1 VTGPEA
7 LKQLI
12 ARGAWVSV
20 TNPGNRSCWAGR
32 IIAYAPDP
40 SVVIEGADGT
50 RFCLP
55 ASFSVVEVQPPS
67 MAGRS
72 HAPAVAPNGAP
83 RVSAGGSAPRRAAE
97 GLAEV
102 GRADLLLIL
111 GAVAGTTPPSGWHP
125 GLLHAWNRLSSAA
138 GRTP

>member
-1 VTGPEA
+1 MTDPGA
-7 LKQLI
+7 IKSLA
-12 ARGAWVSV
+12 ARRAWVSV
-20 TNPGNRSCWAGR
+20 TNPGNQSCWAGR

-67 MAGRS
+67 VAGRS
-72 HAPAVAPNGAP
+72 HAPAVAANGGSRGSP
-83 RVSAGGSAPRRAAE
+83 GGSAPRQAAQ